1 MKKRGRIIFFA
12 FVAFLMLSE
21 MITSNLWSLIGPLE
35 ETAKLMGVSVS
46 EERIRLIILFILDAN
61 PGIGALCAIRGY
73 RRSESLK
80 AGRNG
85 VIITTIGMLAYGG
98 YQFASALFQLG
109 NLRTFVMI
117 VGVVYSLIGVAAWFV
132 GRDLREAGSAA

>member
-46 EERIRLIILFILDAN
+46 EERIRLIILFILDAI

-73 RRSESLK
+73 RRSEARK

-117 VGVVYSLIGVAAWFV
+117 VGVVYPLIGVAAWFV
-132 GRDLREAGSAA
+132 GRDLREAGSTA

>member
-21 MITSNLWSLIGPLE
+21 MITSNLWSLLGPLE

-46 EERIRLIILFILDAN
+46 EERIRLIILFILDAI